1 MACRIKNNKA
11 YAKNGEESQLFN
23 KLVQDTGNLELAE
36 TIYREIYTNEFKDD
50 FGMDFEN
57 NAKALEETFP
67 FTDSNGEPKLIAG
80 DGFYYMIRPADGS
93 RLVFD
98 NIKDGTKSS
107 TDGLSYLEER
117 ELIDTAISF
126 VNDARKNNDKF
137 NANSYFNTNNKGKG
151 ILAKRILLEGFE
163 GLDNYN
169 TAVELFENNDS
180 IEDLKAALPSG
191 VTLSPNFND
200 FANVYEN
207 WNDEEAPVTGNIIRK
222 GWRGK
227 IQDSLSDYGLTLR
240 DDVGELVDIDDTP
253 IRIHDQSRL
262 EENPRNKMSSSVKA
276 ILTDIRSSDVYFNP
290 LLEEY
295 LEKENLTEDE
305 FYDKLDNNEIT
316 PPSWFYTLGPNF
328 YGYYTGIPLDEIYQD
343 ISEATVDQPE
353 FVNQLAQLQHM
364 AKYKPYLQPVV
375 DKLKRLDTAS
385 QAAFYSNFAN
395 SYKNFLQ
402 FKATKVKDGVEVT
415 MFPSDQYTVSKR
427 YASKWQSNS
436 IERDIPNPDSLY
448 KLDEDGNPFVEDSKK
463 NKIKGLYDKLAPVA
477 KDVRYELNEN
487 DTETLADLLWEM
499 NIQYAPTKE
508 MHLQNL
514 TKYFNVGEVNGKSG
528 ASLFKSFLFDKASPV
543 GNAVDNIQQDKNIF
557 NINSKLVKRF
567 AKIGPYFE
575 TKAASSFLS
584 GNGKSY
590 YPVNLPTT
598 LDEIVNVVQQGGQK
612 FIDRAKELFR
622 DNLFEPNGNPK
633 YRSFLL
639 NSLYNNPDA
648 RNNFMSQVLDS
659 NKGIKDTAM
668 GKGYE
673 EQSEKGSLIVRLNAA
688 ANNGNKLFTKIASS
702 VQADRGRMDFVT
714 MSKVKSTEARKEI
727 KSIIVQDLARIN
739 QARKD
744 IEDANGDITKLIE
757 GYHYKPGTNPFT
769 ADTAQTGYVFTM
781 PQITGLDYSQ
791 PATENSYSDIAGDM
805 DYYLDTENNN
815 SATADYRKI
824 DNVIEKLVD
833 DVEAKLETYEVEL
846 KEEMDRVG
854 VNPATD
860 LHESARKPGFLKDFV
875 LQDFIGRI
883 ELAKI
888 TRGGYAYAK
897 NGEDFYKRQGL
908 INTPGKKLFIVGNG
922 INKNDTYG
930 MMPTYNMA
938 TIKEVGFLDEDAANQ
953 VVERMATNLERSVGP
968 VEAARIS
975 NEYRPGRDE
984 RNELFVKKTDAQG
997 VISIGMYRGIQMG
1010 IGNWDMVLDEQA
1022 YQNELQGN
1030 GYVDNKGNPRP
1041 ILPVK
1046 PYHDELTVRN
1056 GIAELNMDKN
1066 SYVTLTKD
1074 FAAGN
1079 NTLEKLRQVMI
1090 DQKIQVINEE
1100 NANKGAIK
1108 DSRDVSGSLDNMT
1121 ITQLDSK
1128 NLRLPQ
1134 ITPSSPKN
1142 KITFSRQIRKNVIG
1156 NFDMAGEYN
1165 INGRQVSGIETYN
1178 NYHQLIAD
1186 NIAEDTAK
1194 LEKELGITQIENAIK
1209 KFSVESKEHKAAK
1222 LEHLKKLRDTL
1233 KKQLKEKELPENY
1246 LDALDIVPDGPYNY
1260 RFAVPMAFPNYQA
1273 KFEQIY
1279 FSLFNN
1285 GIFTQKQ
1292 KGKELVQIAEIGGY
1306 ELDSDLKMY
1315 DGSNLAE
1322 VRMRASDL
1330 GITKE
1335 ELQGKT
1341 IADFAE
1347 DRRLTMLGYRIP
1359 NQGKSS
1365 MLPMRVV
1372 GFLPETHA
1380 KGIVVP
1386 GGITKQMGS
1395 DFDVDKLMIIQRES
1409 GENLTDRQ
1417 LRDQAIFDTMFG
1429 IITAPQHLS
1438 EVLDPL
1444 DSERLENIANQNKE
1458 TIDYN
1463 NPLTEVS
1470 MEQKQKAGI
1479 RLRGTWAN
1487 ILAGHNVAQAGGLSV
1502 STLNAPVIDGVIYT
1516 KLGQVRESVN
1526 GEFIG
1531 PYNDK
1536 TISSYLSAAVDA
1548 GKKPIQIEL
1557 NDNEFTA
1564 PVSGMMLSMGIPVE
1578 TIVNFLNQP
1587 AIKEAI
1593 QDARNNGYHPGQLFL
1608 SARKTLKGM
1617 KKKTSDAVADMS
1629 SEELTRQDEALQADY
1644 LNNFM
1649 IFHKAGQSTVR
1660 AFKVITPDNLDNVNE
1675 MSGLRGWLDV
1685 EAEYLSDNDINIVE
1699 GAEEYITEMKG
1710 TDSPRYGIQVA
1721 YRGILNTILKGAERA
1736 GFINNRPAF
1745 FQFKQLL
1752 KNATL
1757 KTSFDAA
1764 THKFIDRALFLKMM
1778 ADPRSPLADYM
1789 SKDKFNQLL
1798 TDPTSNIA
1806 TRLQELQKDGR
1817 LDNNRLFQKLVPG
1830 ARNNNEGNSI
1840 FTVALDTSY
1849 DMTAHEKNTISSDFK
1864 NMLKDSDVKI
1874 RSFAKDLVAM
1884 QLMTSGFHPAKG
1896 SLMDLIPTEAFTTNM
1911 LNEKGDTPARFFNR
1925 IESET
1930 MGHDFFNDF
1939 LHDFVRNYGTVSVGN
1954 QNILPTIS
1962 HKKIKTKD
1970 GQVFLN
1976 KEANPSIFKQS
1987 LGFAPYFVTY
1997 DPILGAQTFVL
2008 ANTAE
2013 TGGTYVRLQPKGVKG
2028 QANEVGSVSQDSAI
2042 NKEGTGAHP
2051 ITYQSIIENTVEMPE
2066 SVEAPLEI
2074 YKVCKI

>member
-11 YAKNGEESQLFN
+11 YAKNGKESQLFN

-36 TIYREIYTNEFKDD
+36 TIYRQIYTQEFKDN

-67 FTDSNGEPKLIAG
+67 FTDDNGEPRLIEG
-80 DGFYYMIRPADGS
+80 DGFYYMIRPDGS
-93 RLVFD
+93 RIVFD
-98 NIKDGTKSS
+98 NIKDSKKSS

-126 VNDARKNNDKF
+126 VNDARKKNSKL
-137 NANSYFNTNNKGKG
+137 NANSWFNRNNKGKG
-151 ILAKRILLEGFE
+151 ILAKRILLEGFD
-163 GLDNYN
+163 GLTNYN

-180 IEDLKAALPSG
+180 LEGLQAALPDG
-191 VTLSPNFND
+191 VTLNPNFND

-207 WNDEEAPVTGNIIRK
+207 WEDVENKETGNIIRK
-222 GWRGK
+222 GWRSK
-227 IQDSLSDYGLTLR
+227 IQDSLSDYGLRLR
-240 DDVGELVDIDDTP
+240 DDVGQLADIDDTP
-253 IRIHDQSRL
+253 IRIYDQSRL
-262 EENPRNKMSSSVKA
+262 QENPRDKMSSSVKA
-276 ILTDIRSSDVYFNP
+276 VLTDIRSSDQYFNP
-290 LLEEY
+290 LFEEY

-328 YGYYTGIPLDEIYQD
+328 YGYYTGIPLDSIYQD
-343 ISEATVDQPE
+343 INEATVDQPS
-353 FVNQLAQLQHM
+353 FINQLAQLQHM
-364 AKYKPYLQPVV
+364 SEYKPYLKPVI
-375 DKLKRLDTAS
+375 DKLKSLDVGT
-385 QAAFYSNFAN
+385 QAAFYSNFGN

-415 MFPSDQYTVSKR
+415 MFPSDQYTVSRR
-427 YASKWQSNS
+427 YASQWENNS
-436 IERDIPNPDSLY
+436 IERSIPNPDSLY
-448 KLDEDGNPFVEDSKK
+448 KLDEDGNPFVEDGKK
-463 NKIKGLYDKLAPVA
+463 NKIKNLYNKLAPVA
-477 KDVRYELNEN
+477 KDVRYEVNEN

-499 NIQYAPTKE
+499 NMQYAPTKE

-514 TKYFNVGEVNGKSG
+514 TKYFRIGEADGKSG
-528 ASLFKSFLFDKASPV
+528 ASLFKSFLFDKASPI
-543 GNAVDNIQQDKNIF
+543 GNAVNNIQQDKNIF
-557 NINSKLVKRF
+557 NTNSKLVKRL

-598 LDEIVNVVQQGGQK
+598 LDEIVGIVREGGEK
-612 FIDRAKELFR
+612 FIARAKELFR

-639 NSLYNNPDA
+639 KNLFNNPDA
-648 RNNFMSQVLDS
+648 KNEFKSEVLDS
-659 NKGIKDTAM
+659 NKGVRDTTM
-668 GKGYE
+668 GQGYE
-673 EQSEKGSLIVRLNAA
+673 EQAEKGSLIVRLNAF
-688 ANNGNKLFTKIASS
+688 ANNGKKLFTKIASS

-714 MSKVKSTEARKEI
+714 MPRVKPTEVRKEI

-744 IEDANGDITKLIE
+744 IADANGDITKLIE
-757 GYHYKPGTNPFT
+757 GYHYKPGTDPFI
-769 ADTAQTGYVFTM
+769 AETGYVFTM
-781 PQITGLDYSQ
+781 PQITNLDYSQ
-791 PATENSYSDIAGDM
+791 PATRSAFSDIAGDM

-815 SATADYRKI
+815 SAATDYKKI
-824 DNVIEKLVD
+824 DNAIEKLVD
-833 DVEAKLETYEVEL
+833 DVEAKIEEYAVEL
-846 KEEMDRVG
+846 QAEMKRVD

-860 LHESARKPGFLKDFV
+860 LHKSARTNANFIKEFV
-875 LQDFIGRI
+875 VQDFIGRI

-897 NGEDFYKRQGL
+897 NAEDFYKRQGL
-908 INTPGKKLFIVGNG
+908 INTPGKKLFIVGDG
-922 INKNDTYG
+922 INKNSSYG
-930 MMPTYNMA
+930 MMPSYNMA
-938 TIKEVGFLDEDAANQ
+938 TIKEVGFLNEDAANQ
-953 VVERMATNLERSVGP
+953 VVERMKNNLERSVGP

-975 NEYRPGRDE
+975 SEYTPNRI
-984 RNELFVKKTDAQG
+984 VKTDAQG
-997 VISIGMYRGIQMG
+997 IISIDMYRGIQMG
-1010 IGNWDMVLDEQA
+1010 LGNWDMVLDEQA

-1030 GYVDNKGNPRP
+1030 GYVDNQGNPRP
-1041 ILPVK
+1041 IYPIK
-1046 PYHDELTVRN
+1046 PYHDELAVRDES
-1056 GIAELNMDKN
+1056 GIVELNMDKN
-1066 SYVTLTKD
+1066 SYVTLTQD
-1074 FAAGN
+1074 FATGN
-1079 NTLEKLRQVMI
+1079 NTLEKLRQAMKS
-1090 DQKIQVINEE
+1090 QNIQVINEE

-1108 DSRDVSGSLDNMT
+1108 DSRDVISGSLDNMT
-1121 ITQLDSK
+1121 VTSLDSRK
-1128 NLRLPQ
+1128 LRLPQ
-1134 ITPSSPKN
+1134 ITPPSVKN
-1142 KITFSRQIRKNVIG
+1142 QITFSRQIRKNVIG
-1156 NFDMAGEYN
+1156 NFDMTGEYN
-1165 INGRQVSGIETYN
+1165 INGRRVSGRDAYD
-1178 NYHQLIAD
+1178 NYHKLIAD

-1194 LEKELGITQIENAIK
+1194 LQKELGITNLENAIA

-1222 LEHLKKLRDTL
+1222 LAHLKKLRDTL
-1233 KKQLKEKELPENY
+1233 KKQLKEKELPDNY
-1246 LDALDIVPDGPYNY
+1246 LDALDIVADGPYNY

-1330 GITKE
+1330 GITAE

-1341 IADFAE
+1341 IADFAN

-1365 MLPMRVV
+1365 MLPLRVV

-1417 LRDQAIFDTMFG
+1417 VRDQAIFDTMFG

-1444 DSERLENIANQNKE
+1444 DSARLENIANQNKE

-1502 STLNAPVIDGVIYT
+1502 STLNAPVIDGTTFT
-1516 KLGQVRESVN
+1516 KLGQVREFVN

-1564 PVSGMMLSMGIPVE
+1564 PVSGMMISMGIPVE
-1578 TIVNFLNQP
+1578 TVVNFLNQP
-1587 AIKEAI
+1587 AIKETI

-1608 SARKTLKGM
+1608 SAGKVLRGM
-1617 KKKTSDAVADMS
+1617 KKSKSDAVIDMS
-1629 SEELTRQDEALQADY
+1629 SEELATQNEALQADY

-1710 TDSPRYGIQVA
+1710 ADSPRYGIQVA
-1721 YRGILNTILKGAERA
+1721 YRGIFDTILNGAERA

-1745 FQFKQLL
+1745 FQFKHLL

-1798 TDPTSNIA
+1798 TDPVNNIA

-1830 ARNNNEGNSI
+1830 ARNNAEGNSI
-1840 FTVALDTSY
+1840 FTLELDTSY

-1864 NMLKDSDVKI
+1864 KMLTDPDVKI
-1874 RSFAKDLVAM
+1874 RAFAKDLVAV
-1884 QLMTSGFHPAKG
+1884 QLMTAGFHPAKG

-1911 LNEKGDTPARFFNR
+1911 LNEKGDTPARFFNK

-1930 MGHDFFNDF
+1930 MEHDFFNEF

-1962 HKKIKTKD
+1962 HKKVKTKD

-1976 KEANPSIFKQS
+1976 KNANPSIFKQS

-2008 ANTAE
+2008 SNTAE
-2013 TGGTYVRLQPKGVKG
+2013 TGASYVRLQPKGVKG
-2028 QANEVGSVSQDSAI
+2028 QANEVGNVSEDSAI
-2042 NKEGTGAHP
+2042 NTEGTTAHP

-2074 YKVCKI
+2074 YKVCRI